1 MQDIHMQ
8 EQRIQYEHMHEQ
20 HLQDLHMQEQKL
32 QKEHLHNKKRFKP
45 NRLRRRA
52 DRALKRSPPWR
63 EYNLTFVVLILVVI
77 SMAIGVIE
85 IKITDTISFLLLPLI
100 YSLVM
105 GLILYLAKPFK
116 YIDLEQA
123 KVAEGIMVLLIGVL
137 ISKLAISSGQSI
149 DVVFHVGP
157 ALILQLLGD
166 LGTLIALP
174 VALLLGFRREV
185 IGMSSSICREPNL
198 GVIIDKYG
206 FKSPETRGV
215 LAIFVIGSIIGT
227 PYISFLSSICVSLIP
242 FHPYAFAM
250 ASGIGSASMNAA
262 ALVPLVHTYPAMAT
276 QLEAFAG
283 CSNILSFCLG
293 IYMCIF
299 ISLPIAERLYK
310 WLSPILGKDD
320 EITIDDEYAIE
331 GVKDDKYAASED
343 LSSGKLKRWATFL
356 VIFSFIVAIGNF
368 VGYKTPISDVFIGM
382 LLISLITIIGM
393 SLERIIPWNIQ
404 SIIYISL
411 IGIIVAI
418 PGVPTADFIVHYV
431 SQVELT
437 TICTAFLAYV
447 GIAIGNDWEEF
458 KKIGWKGIIIAMI
471 VITGTYLGSAS
482 IANVVLLL
490 TGMI

>member
-1 MQDIHMQ
+1 M
-8 EQRIQYEHMHEQ
+8 
-20 HLQDLHMQEQKL
+20 
-32 QKEHLHNKKRFKP
+32 
-45 NRLRRRA
+45 
-52 DRALKRSPPWR
+52 
-63 EYNLTFVVLILVVI
+63 
-77 SMAIGVIE
+77 
-85 IKITDTISFLLLPLI
+85 
-100 YSLVM
+100 
-105 GLILYLAKPFK
+105 
-116 YIDLEQA
+116 
-123 KVAEGIMVLLIGVL
+123 
-137 ISKLAISSGQSI
+137 
-149 DVVFHVGP
+149 
-157 ALILQLLGD
+157 ILQLLGD

>member
-1 MQDIHMQ
+1 M
-8 EQRIQYEHMHEQ
+8 
-20 HLQDLHMQEQKL
+20 
-32 QKEHLHNKKRFKP
+32 F
-45 NRLRRRA
+45 
-52 DRALKRSPPWR
+52 
-63 EYNLTFVVLILVVI
+63 ILVII
-77 SMAIGVIE
+77 SMFIGVKE
-85 IKITDTISFLLLPLI
+85 IKITDTISILLLPLI
-100 YSLVM
+100 YALVM
-105 GLILYLAKPFK
+105 GLCLYLAKPIKFVGSK
-116 YIDLEQA
+116 QS
-123 KVAEGIMVLLIGVL
+123 KVAEGAMVLFIGVL
-137 ISKLAISSGQSI
+137 IAKLAISSGQSI
-149 DVVFHVGP
+149 NIIFKVGP

-185 IGMSSSICREPNL
+185 IGMASSICREPNL

-262 ALVPLVHTYPAMAT
+262 ALVPLVHSYPAMAT

-310 WLSPILGKDD
+310 WLSPIIGKDD

-393 SLERIIPWNIQ
+393 ALERVIPWNIQ

-431 SQVELT
+431 SQIELT

-458 KKIGWKGIIIAMI
+458 KKIGWKGIIVAMI

-482 IANVVLLL
+482 IADVVLLL

>member
-1 MQDIHMQ
+1 M
-8 EQRIQYEHMHEQ
+8 
-20 HLQDLHMQEQKL
+20 
-32 QKEHLHNKKRFKP
+32 F
-45 NRLRRRA
+45 
-52 DRALKRSPPWR
+52 
-63 EYNLTFVVLILVVI
+63 
-77 SMAIGVIE
+77 IGVKE
-85 IKITDTISFLLLPLI
+85 IKITDTISVLLLPLI
-100 YSLVM
+100 YALVM
-105 GLILYLAKPFK
+105 GLGLYLAKPIK
-116 YIDLEQA
+116 
-123 KVAEGIMVLLIGVL
+123 
-137 ISKLAISSGQSI
+137 ISSGQSI
-149 DVVFHVGP
+149 NIIFQVGP

-185 IGMSSSICREPNL
+185 IGMASSICREPNL

-250 ASGIGSASMNAA
+250 ASGIGSASMNAGIGSASMNAA

-310 WLSPILGKDD
+310 WLSPRIGKDD
-320 EITIDDEYAIE
+320 EHTIDDEYAIE

-356 VIFSFIVAIGNF
+356 VLFSFIVAIGNF

-393 SLERIIPWNIQ
+393 SLERVIPWNIQ